1 MTTNRFRLKF
11 MFWLDITKSDE
22 LFLSELID
30 NLKQNRLF
38 SSTIRD
44 GIRLI
49 CDLRAGRLDVL
60 LTLFPWVE
68 EAFYQRL
75 AGHEPVQDVNLQ
87 EQLARLEQLLLQQG
101 NQPIG
106 IAQAGPKQMNVPPI
120 ADPRF
125 DDLTDQVVLKKARSD
140 GQAVQ
145 NFLDSAFGLQQ

>member
-1 MTTNRFRLKF
+1 MAKERFRLQFK
-11 MFWLDITKSDE
+11 FWLDVNKPDEYELAETITE
-22 LFLSELID
+22 LKES
-30 NLKQNRLF
+30 KVYSRVV
-38 SSTIRD
+38 RD
-44 GIRLI
+44 GIRLMV
-49 CDLRAGRLDVL
+49 DLWRGNLDTL

-68 EAFYQRL
+68 EAFYERFT
-75 AGHEPVQDVNLQ
+75 AHEPTPEIGLQ

-106 IAQAGPKQMNVPPI
+106 TTQAGPKQMNIPPI
-120 ADPRF
+120 AAPRF